1 MSMEEAARVN
11 SRYKFERD
19 SSSSSSSCSSD
30 AANSGSRQIYLT
42 FPAESTFKEEDVSN
56 YFSIFGPVQD
66 VRIPYQQKRMF
77 GFVTFV
83 HQETVK
89 IILAKGNPHYV
100 CDSRVLV
107 KPYKEK
113 GTKSTDRQ
121 NLMGFRKHAEF
132 RSSMHLP
139 NYNLDAKDLLALQL
153 AGPQRLLDSGNSSNS
168 LLAARRH
175 LAEEQAQLQLQQAI
189 EFQSKRLAELQ
200 LMGSASST
208 SKPLSATSKPFVQ
221 ADLHHSDEEATTSE
235 DISSSAFAEQF
246 GYLLQVL
253 DNETGHEEQQQQQQQ
268 QPQRQN
274 SINNNSEG
282 FLLANGSMTLRM

>member
-1 MSMEEAARVN
+1 
-11 SRYKFERD
+11 
-19 SSSSSSSCSSD
+19 
-30 AANSGSRQIYLT
+30 
-42 FPAESTFKEEDVSN
+42 
-56 YFSIFGPVQD
+56 
-66 VRIPYQQKRMF
+66 
-77 GFVTFV
+77 
-83 HQETVK
+83 
-89 IILAKGNPHYV
+89 
-100 CDSRVLV
+100 
-107 KPYKEK
+107 
-113 GTKSTDRQ
+113 
-121 NLMGFRKHAEF
+121 MGFRKHAEF

-235 DISSSAFAEQF
+235 GDKISLKTTKRTATLNSDQSFSSLTLSRAFISNSRHQQF
-246 GYLLQVL
+246 CICRTVRIPSPGLGQRNRPRRATATATATATTSKL
-253 DNETGHEEQQQQQQQ
+253 HQQQQ
-268 QPQRQN
+268 
-274 SINNNSEG
+274 
-282 FLLANGSMTLRM
+282 